1 MRTMPNAKRIDA
13 PKYLM
18 DGEAIQVSYYLEAKD
33 KAEQLK
39 KQYPYAQP
47 EEMGRWYAVRLN

>member
-1 MRTMPNAKRIDA
+1 MPNAKRIDA